1 MSQSCYFICFK
12 EYTINEWYRS
22 IVVTIEQQWF
32 FFVLLMC
39 IKAYDD
45 CEYDIMD
52 INSMVLQSHL
62 SEYGDGCQGW

>member
-1 MSQSCYFICFK
+1 
-12 EYTINEWYRS
+12 
-22 IVVTIEQQWF
+22 
-32 FFVLLMC
+32 MC